1 MIPGRMWR
9 VLRRRLAGGGG
20 ARLGAGGDGRGDGRG
35 DDGLGGG
42 GDDSGD
48 DGLAFILV
56 VVVIASIMAV
66 LAATL
71 FHVALDNISTS
82 QRMVLQEQA
91 LQAAEAGVD
100 VAYQGIEAV
109 TLASSTTGRHHVPC
123 APATS
128 PLSGSLGSAPT
139 LSSYTVTLR
148 YYKYATSTHPTPS
161 SLAAASC
168 TTTPVDLVRI
178 LVTATGRDLTQT
190 AHVSSQA
197 NIAPVSPFANSVFV
211 NGSMTLRGSNSS
223 IGGQTVYVH
232 TGNLTC
238 NGGGTIYGSVTVL
251 GNMTASG
258 SCSIAGA
265 LEATTSISL
274 GGKASIGGTV
284 ISTTGSISVQGTGV
298 TVSGS
303 MYAPGSITISSTQ
316 WSDNYVATHTVTGID
331 VSYTIN
337 PLETALVRPINE
349 PWPDLTWTSVNWTA
363 MHYKVVTTG
372 TTCTTTAK
380 SMVRTAVLFAKA
392 AGTTGYVG
400 IALHTS
406 CPVKFTT
413 ITKKLV
419 LAQSLAVFS
428 TAGITV
434 ASNAQILDSST
445 ARRTL
450 FLVVPT
456 GTSCTGTNGD
466 ISIHGTI
473 GTGVSTLVY
482 SPCKVTVQGTSPIK
496 EGKIYAK
503 TLTMNGNMTLGT
515 VTFTLAGFSTTQ
527 VSVGIDFERQTS

>member
-1 MIPGRMWR
+1 MIAQR
-9 VLRRRLAGGGG
+9 LRRGVR
-20 ARLGAGGDGRGDGRG
+20 RDRR
-35 DDGLGGG
+35 
-42 GDDSGD
+42 GD

-56 VVVIASIMAV
+56 VVVIASVMAV

-71 FHVALDNISTS
+71 FHVALGNISTS

-123 APATS
+123 ATAAS
-128 PLSGSLGSAPT
+128 PLTGSLGSAPT
-139 LSSYTVTLR
+139 FSSYKVTIT

-161 SLAAASC
+161 SLAAGSC
-168 TTTPVDLVRI
+168 ATTPVDLVRI
-178 LVTATGRDLTQT
+178 LVTATGQDLSQT
-190 AHVSSQA
+190 ARVTSQA
-197 NIAPVSPFANSVFV
+197 NIAPVSPFADSVFV
-211 NGSMTLRGSNSS
+211 NGSMTLRGSTSS

-238 NGGGTIYGSVTVL
+238 NGGGTIDGSVTVL
-251 GNMTASG
+251 GKMTASG
-258 SCSIAGA
+258 SCTIAGA
-265 LEATTSISL
+265 LEATTSIAL
-274 GGKASIGGTV
+274 GGKAWIGGTV

-298 TVSGS
+298 SVSGS
-303 MYAPGSITISSTQ
+303 MYARGSITIGSTQ
-316 WSDNYVATHTVTGID
+316 WYQSYIATHTVTGIA
-331 VSYTIN
+331 VNYMISPT
-337 PLETALVRPINE
+337 ETALVRPTDV
-349 PWPDLTWTSVNWTA
+349 PWPDLTWTSVDWTT

-372 TTCTTTAK
+372 SACTSTAK
-380 SMVRTAVLFAKA
+380 SEVNTAVLSAKA
-392 AGTTGYVG
+392 AGTTGDVG
-400 IALHTS
+400 IALHTA
-406 CPVKFTT
+406 CPVQFTA

-434 ASNAQILDSST
+434 GKNSQILDSST

-456 GTSCTGTNGD
+456 GTSCKVATQTNGD
-466 ISIHGTI
+466 ISIHGSI
-473 GTGVSTLVY
+473 GTGISTLVY
-482 SPCKVTVQGTSPIK
+482 SPCSVTIQGTSPIK